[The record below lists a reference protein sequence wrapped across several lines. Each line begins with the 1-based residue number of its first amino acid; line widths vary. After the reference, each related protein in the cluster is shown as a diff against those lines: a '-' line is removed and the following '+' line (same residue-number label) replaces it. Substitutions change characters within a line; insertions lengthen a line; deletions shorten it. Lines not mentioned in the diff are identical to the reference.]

1 MKCIQCGEEV
11 PFVIYNERCWKCYFK
26 QIGEQG
32 NYAKTEKLHTG
43 WICPKCGYIWAP
55 QVEGCDYC
63 NAPQMIQEIS
73 IDDGGTNHADKTR
86 P

>member
-1 MKCIQCGEEV
+1 MKYIQCGEEV

-43 WICPKCGYIWAP
+43 WICPKCGYVWAIW
-55 QVEGCDYC
+55 VDGCENC
-63 NAPQMIQEIS
+63 NQPKYDITLT
-73 IDDGGTNHADKTR
+73 DGTGTNYADKTK